1 MRTTRSYLLLAYASD
16 PRIILLSKEQD
27 SLVLPGG
34 VLVEDTSEL
43 DFLKERVK
51 SVFLDGGEIKLK
63 LITIFLLRE

>member
-1 MRTTRSYLLLAYASD
+1 MHLN